1 MPRPVTSPAR
11 RIESAGG
18 TAYSRT
24 MTESNNRTKVSI
36 IGGTGYG
43 GAEILRHLLVHPH
56 VDVIRVSAA
65 DHIGEAVGDVHQSL
79 LGQTDLVFEQCTPT
93 EAASGADIVL
103 LGVPHKVAA
112 TLIPELVQTGV
123 RIVDLSGDYRMRD
136 RAAYEQ
142 YYECTHAAPELI
154 GSFVYG
160 LPELNRSAIQEARY
174 VASPGCFATTIELAL
189 LPAAKAGLLDGQRI
203 RVVAM
208 TGSSGSGQTPRI
220 TTHHP
225 LRVTNLK
232 AYRPLGHQHTPE
244 IVQTLEDA
252 GASQVRLDF
261 VPVSAP
267 LQRGILAIA
276 FVDVGDRLDS
286 AGARALLENAYGNEP
301 LIRLPDSRLPEVN
314 AIKGS
319 MFVEVGG
326 HVSDGTW
333 VCMAALDNL
342 VKGGAG
348 QAIQSLN
355 LMMGVEETTGLL
367 ASPMWP

>member
-1 MPRPVTSPAR
+1 MSD
-11 RIESAGG
+11 
-18 TAYSRT
+18 
-24 MTESNNRTKVSI
+24 SNNQTKVSI

-43 GAEILRHLLVHPH
+43 GAELLRHLLIHPN
-56 VDVIRVSAA
+56 VEVIRVSAA

-93 EAASGADIVL
+93 EAAEGADIVL
-103 LGVPHKVAA
+103 LGVPHKIAA
-112 TLIPELVQTGV
+112 TLIPELVATGV
-123 RIVDLSGDYRMRD
+123 RIIDLSGDFRMRE
-136 RAAYEQ
+136 RAPYER
-142 YYECTHAAPELI
+142 YYECTHAAPDLI

-160 LPELNRSAIQEARY
+160 LPELNREAIQSARY
-174 VASPGCFATTIELAL
+174 VASPGCFATTIALAL
-189 LPAAKAGLLDGQRI
+189 LPAAKAGLLNGQRV

-232 AYRPLGHQHTPE
+232 AYRPLFHQHTPE
-244 IVQTLEDA
+244 IVQTLCDA
-252 GASQVRLDF
+252 GASDVTLDF

-267 LQRGILAIA
+267 LQRGILAVA
-276 FVDVGDRLDS
+276 FVDVGDGLDS
-286 AGARALLENAYGNEP
+286 AGAQALLEESYGNEP
-301 LIRLPDSRLPEVN
+301 LVRLPSNRLPEVN

-355 LMMGVEETTGLL
+355 LMLGVDETTGLL